1 MYNFFI
7 TWSTF
12 CDYSDVYIHV
22 KGTISIPNIATPSN
36 SNKKAIFKNCDPF
49 TKCISE
55 INNTE
60 VDDAHHNR
68 IYWYLFE
75 NIRTF
80 MAILKK

>member
-12 CDYSDVYIHV
+12 CDYSDAYIHV

-49 TKCISE
+49 TDSI
-55 INNTE
+55 T
-60 VDDAHHNR
+60 
-68 IYWYLFE
+68 
-75 NIRTF
+75 
-80 MAILKK
+80 